1 MGSHQKTGG
10 EGLRLPEL
18 TRRAVIAG
26 TSAAT
31 LGGGKV
37 AAAVPPRPEQ
47 GVKFFNQWLSVEAKI
62 RRLLDRWAKLE
73 HWLGQNHNWFQLS
86 EEERQA
92 LPWSK
97 ELRDIDGCLDVLFEK
112 RDALLESLPTVG
124 SANLGA
130 VITKLAVVER
140 LVWPDDHPEA
150 HALVAGSIQDLIT
163 LSHRGAPDGYRPRN
177 SGPS

>member
-1 MGSHQKTGG
+1 MGSRQQTDG
-10 EGLRLPEL
+10 EAVRLPKL

-37 AAAVPPRPEQ
+37 AGAVPPRPDE
-47 GVKFFNQWLSVEAKI
+47 GAKLCTQWLHLDAKI
-62 RRLLDRWAKLE
+62 RRLQDRWRKLE
-73 HWLGQNHNWFQLS
+73 HWLVQNHRWLQLS
-86 EEERQA
+86 EAEQQA

-97 ELRDIDGCLDVLFEK
+97 ELQDIDGCLDVLFEK
-112 RDALLESLPTVG
+112 RDALLESVPAAG

-130 VITKLAVVER
+130 IITKLAVVER
-140 LVWPDDHPEA
+140 LIWSDDHPEA
-150 HALVAGSIQDLIT
+150 HALIAGSVQDLIA
-163 LSHRGAPDGYRPRN
+163 LSHKGPADWNRPRN